1 MRTFRHSMT
10 TRIFSI
16 LLVVC
21 MVAELIFVSAITY
34 AAGTDKV
41 PVSIKLTPETQSED
55 GSRTAKLEVSLS
67 ETAAAMIEISLT
79 EEEISSLSLSEISVV
94 DEAELVMT
102 LADVDTKEI
111 YFQKKSSVRAVM
123 DARTGGRTEFRL
135 DEPLRDSEEKE
146 LVLTW
151 QLKNAGTTAVHLTA
165 NQKQAIVHSFNGMED
180 SGINVIYTLSYGNS
194 SCLTVLY
201 VLLCAGLLLFAAL
214 CYWMLIVRRMRVE
227 KFFLPMALFLG
238 LILQCVIT
246 VGGVPDEPG
255 HLDTAY
261 KYSNKLLFVE
271 DTGDPDTIYKRRCDV
286 EMSDMLA
293 NGLESNS
300 YYQLMTDTFHRAE
313 DTELMEV
320 SYADSTNLA
329 SWIVYIPSALGLSA
343 GRLLGLSPMFTFQ
356 IARIFNLICFVFLV
370 WAGIRMIP
378 FGKNIFAMTAV
389 LPIALQQGA
398 SVSYDAVV
406 NGVLLL
412 FTAFCFHMKRKEKK
426 EKREIIFA
434 GIFSVFIAVVKGGAY
449 LPLLLLLIPAFVK
462 GEILKKQNRKKL
474 FLYTG
479 IILCAAVLLTG
490 VALFKFM
497 PVLRTFMESG
507 GQGGAD
513 ATYTIPWL
521 LKHPLQIVYL
531 YWNTVMEQGAF
542 LLQGHL
548 GGILSWLDFR
558 MNWIFELIFLI
569 CLLLLVNLEGDR
581 YEGGAKSRILA
592 ALVCVVSSGFI
603 MMSMLTGYTKMSY
616 DYIQGIQGRYFLP
629 LAPLLVFLTA
639 NRMVYVRRNQA
650 GAVWMTMTVTEILLI
665 LQLAAMIGQA

>member
-1 MRTFRHSMT
+1 MEKRTNRKLLCPGIILILFLAAICALVYKAQIRESLRQPIEYTMMT
-10 TRIFSI
+10 EHKDTFEVVLSKGMTAISEVFVCKVPELKSFSI
-16 LLVVC
+16 
-21 MVAELIFVSAITY
+21 ELT
-34 AAGTDKV
+34 GKN
-41 PVSIKLTPETQSED
+41 
-55 GSRTAKLEVSLS
+55 
-67 ETAAAMIEISLT
+67 
-79 EEEISSLSLSEISVV
+79 VV

-102 LADVDTKEI
+102 LADADTKEI
-111 YFQKKSSVRAVM
+111 YFHKKSSVRAVM

-356 IARIFNLICFVFLV
+356 IARIFNLICFVLLA

-406 NGVLLL
+406 NGILLF
-412 FTAFCFHMKRKEKK
+412 FTAFCFYMKRKEKK

-434 GIFSVFIAVVKGGAY
+434 GILSVFIAVVKGGAY

-479 IILCAAVLLTG
+479 IILCAAVLLAAAAA
-490 VALFKFM
+490 VRFM
-497 PVLRTFMESG
+497 PVFRTFMESG

-513 ATYTIPWL
+513 SMYTIPWL

-542 LLQGHL
+542 LLQGLL
-548 GGILSWLDFR
+548 GGVLSWLDFR

-581 YEGGAKSRILA
+581 YEGGAKSRILTA
-592 ALVCVVSSGFI
+592 AVCVVSAAFI
-603 MMSMLTGYTKMSY
+603 MMSMLVGYTKMSS
-616 DYIQGIQGRYFLP
+616 DYIQGLQGRYFLP